1 MATTRTKNRA
11 QRRGRAAADSDE
23 LGILARAG
31 FAARGVMYIVI
42 GWIALLIA
50 FGKTSRQADSAGAV
64 HALGATPFGAVALW
78 VLVIGFFGMALWR
91 LTQALFGGH
100 GKKAGARLLAL
111 ARAAIYSVIG
121 YGVLEYAIGAGG
133 PRSGNGQAV
142 DLTAT
147 LMRHP
152 GGRIAVALA
161 GAALIVAGIFIGYQA
176 WRERFLRELSLG
188 KARARTRRVVEWLGR
203 AGGIARGIVF
213 VTAGVFLVVAAVRSQ
228 PGQAKGLDSSLREL
242 ARTPFGP
249 WVLVLVSAGLI
260 MFGLFSWCE
269 ARWRRF

>member
-1 MATTRTKNRA
+1 MATRAKARTARG
-11 QRRGRAAADSDE
+11 GRAAADSDE
-23 LGILARAG
+23 LGMLARAG
-31 FAARGVMYIVI
+31 FLARGVMYIVI

-50 FGKTSRQADSAGAV
+50 FGKTSRRADSSGAV
-64 HALGATPFGAVALW
+64 HALGTTPFGVIALW

-91 LTQALFGGH
+91 LAQALFGGH
-100 GKKAGARLLAL
+100 GQRAGGRLLAL
-111 ARAAIYSVIG
+111 LRAAVYSALG

-133 PRSGNGQAV
+133 PRSGNRQAV

-161 GAALIVAGIFIGYQA
+161 GLALAVAGVAIGYQA
-176 WRERFLRELSLG
+176 WRERFLSELGLG
-188 KARARTRRVVEWLGR
+188 KARARTRRAVEWLGR
-203 AGGIARGIVF
+203 VGGVARGVVF
-213 VTAGVFLVVAAVRSQ
+213 ATAGVFLVIAAVRSQ

-249 WVLVLVSAGLI
+249 WVLVLVAAGLV
-260 MFGLFSWCE
+260 MFGVFSWCE